1 MWGHSMGGFL
11 TLRSMVISPDIKAG
25 VIWAGVVGSYP
36 DLFSSWRRSSSAS
49 PTPASRKR
57 WREELQ
63 GDMGTPDENPEFW
76 NSLSANSYL
85 GDLSGPIQLH
95 HGTSDESV
103 PLEFSETLAEQIQA
117 SGGVVELYTYQGDNH
132 NISDHFSEAM
142 IRTVEFFD
150 RYLK

>member
-1 MWGHSMGGFL
+1 
-11 TLRSMVISPDIKAG
+11 
-25 VIWAGVVGSYP
+25 
-36 DLFSSWRRSSSAS
+36 
-49 PTPASRKR
+49 
-57 WREELQ
+57 
-63 GDMGTPDENPEFW
+63 MGTPDENPEFW
-76 NSLSANSYL
+76 NSLSAISYL
-85 GDLSGPIQLH
+85 ADLSGPIQLH